1 MIRRSPAELY
11 IKYLLLHPDNYD
23 LRAVRDIVR
32 GQQLD
37 YPGDDYVKGLRERL
51 RPPSPFHP
59 TNKLHRNSFKFL
71 LKEQIS
77 GLFHPD
83 ESCLL
88 ARRIL
93 DAPRAKEAIE
103 TMAIIGNSHK
113 QIAAVVRRLGNP
125 CTPLAVDRYCQFYWN
140 TKIVSNTELRALLRI
155 RVEHLAYPQDGQ
167 DVTPD
172 RRLQH
177 AALTKEQYK
186 DPRRVALDTPMAG
199 FADLM
204 NQIQMGILPSKLD
217 LARLLRFNNAIALG
231 RSMSAGLIGGPKAAA
246 DMRDYMLAA
255 KLSKELM
262 DDAVDPDAELQK
274 QIHTL
279 TVRTE
284 AEEVQHLSLLS
295 EGQHTVDMEPNPQ
308 SKEEANVDTKR

>member
-1 MIRRSPAELY
+1 
-11 IKYLLLHPDNYD
+11 
-23 LRAVRDIVR
+23 
-32 GQQLD
+32 
-37 YPGDDYVKGLRERL
+37 
-51 RPPSPFHP
+51 
-59 TNKLHRNSFKFL
+59 
-71 LKEQIS
+71 
-77 GLFHPD
+77 
-83 ESCLL
+83 
-88 ARRIL
+88 
-93 DAPRAKEAIE
+93 
-103 TMAIIGNSHK
+103 
-113 QIAAVVRRLGNP
+113 
-125 CTPLAVDRYCQFYWN
+125 
-140 TKIVSNTELRALLRI
+140 
-155 RVEHLAYPQDGQ
+155 
-167 DVTPD
+167 
-172 RRLQH
+172 
-177 AALTKEQYK
+177 
-186 DPRRVALDTPMAG
+186 MAG